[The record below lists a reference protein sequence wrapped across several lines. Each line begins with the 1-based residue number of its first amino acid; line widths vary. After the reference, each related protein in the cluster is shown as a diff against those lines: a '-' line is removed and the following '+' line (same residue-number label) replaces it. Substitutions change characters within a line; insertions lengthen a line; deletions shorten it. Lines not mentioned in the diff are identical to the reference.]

1 MLEGEPFLTNNEKGE
16 KTLYGPFKTGT
27 WEEWLEMQAHMFQ
40 WFSRFQHAIEHKRP
54 GEPMKIV
61 LQMQDT
67 VMIWTR
73 EANEWIDM

>member
-1 MLEGEPFLTNNEKGE
+1 MLKTEKQAYRSSVEGPDT
-16 KTLYGPFKTGT
+16 PFKTWT

-54 GEPMKIV
+54 GEAMKIV
-61 LQMQDT
+61 MQMQDT